1 MSGEV
6 CPEDSRVLPDIT
18 PLLELPVS
26 CAALPEEDCP
36 LPPAVLPEDCP
47 FCPAALAACSCWP
60 AAVTGAGWGTRLLID
75 AARTPAACARCTA
88 ASEAAAPAATLLAL
102 AGEGDVSTVLPSD

>member
-6 CPEDSRVLPDIT
+6 CPEDSRVLPDST
-18 PLLELPVS
+18 PLLVLPAS
-26 CAALPEEDCP
+26 CVALPEEDCP
-36 LPPAVLPEDCP
+36 LPPSVLPEDCP
-47 FCPAALAACSCWP
+47 FCPAALAACSCCP
-60 AAVTGAGWGTRLLID
+60 AVVGGAGWGTRLLIE

-102 AGEGDVSTVLPSD
+102 AGGGEVSTVLPRD

>member
-1 MSGEV
+1 M
-6 CPEDSRVLPDIT
+6 LPDST
-18 PLLELPVS
+18 PLLALPAS
-26 CAALPEEDCP
+26 CEALPEEDCP
-36 LPPAVLPEDCP
+36 LPPAVLPVDCP

-60 AAVTGAGWGTRLLID
+60 AAVAGAGCGTRLLME

-102 AGEGDVSTVLPSD
+102 VGDGEVSTVLPSD